1 MSIVCGKTLL
11 FPRSVGLST
20 RAGWQNRP
28 IVHSSPSFSSSF
40 WFSRSLHV
48 LVEYSEAKSTTL
60 KAKSQGCMPSFST
73 AWSSR
78 APYIREEDYKSRAV
92 GTPSM
97 RKILWVIVQ
106 PLRTAGG
113 MRGGAEHNSVAATAL
128 GNPGQFPSCLR
139 GHEAAGVLSRY
150 KISPARGMSLIPSD
164 SRPCQA
170 SILISL

>member
-11 FPRSVGLST
+11 FLRSVGLST

-28 IVHSSPSFSSSF
+28 IVPSSPSFSSSF
-40 WFSRSLHV
+40 WFSRSLYV

-60 KAKSQGCMPSFST
+60 KAKSQGCMPSYST
-73 AWSSR
+73 AWSSW
-78 APYIREEDYKSRAV
+78 ALYIREDYKSRVV

-113 MRGGAEHNSVAATAL
+113 MRGGAEHNSVAAMAL
-128 GNPGQFPSCLR
+128 GNPGQSVVP
-139 GHEAAGVLSRY
+139 AGS
-150 KISPARGMSLIPSD
+150 
-164 SRPCQA
+164 
-170 SILISL
+170 